1 MNFSKKWLI
10 RPQNVLTF
18 TLRNNST
25 NSSAEYCMNLV
36 KNYDYENFIG
46 TLLLKKASRSC
57 AFAVRSFNVEVARVA
72 EQVSEKDIG
81 LMRIKFWEDTLDKC
95 FAKDV
100 SKIPRH
106 PVALELSKAVTA
118 YKLSKRNFKNL
129 ITSRKE
135 HFNLNS
141 FNSLDDMEKY
151 SEQSVSSVYYLILE
165 GCGIKN
171 IHADHAASH
180 LGKAQ
185 GIVQQLRSISQSQ
198 RLNFISLPQNIL
210 VKNNVSHEEL
220 FRCKSSKPLSD
231 CVYEVASRAHQHLMK
246 ARGLQENVPS
256 EGRDVFLPA
265 VAIFAYL
272 DRLQKVDYDIF
283 HPKLKYRQWNLL
295 FQMWLTN
302 FRNKY

>member
-10 RPQNVLTF
+10 RPPNVLTF

-106 PVALELSKAVTA
+106 PVALELSKVS
-118 YKLSKRNFKNL
+118 YKSYK
-129 ITSRKE
+129 
-135 HFNLNS
+135 
-141 FNSLDDMEKY
+141 
-151 SEQSVSSVYYLILE
+151 
-165 GCGIKN
+165 C
-171 IHADHAASH
+171 
-180 LGKAQ
+180 
-185 GIVQQLRSISQSQ
+185 
-198 RLNFISLPQNIL
+198 
-210 VKNNVSHEEL
+210 
-220 FRCKSSKPLSD
+220 
-231 CVYEVASRAHQHLMK
+231 
-246 ARGLQENVPS
+246 
-256 EGRDVFLPA
+256 
-265 VAIFAYL
+265 
-272 DRLQKVDYDIF
+272 
-283 HPKLKYRQWNLL
+283 
-295 FQMWLTN
+295 
-302 FRNKY
+302 